1 MAKSTKRIQ
10 ATVRP
15 AERPP
20 SHEELGELAEK
31 LLRLLERA
39 RARKREKRDDA
50 PKGNAA

>member
-1 MAKSTKRIQ
+1 MAKSTKKIQ

-20 SHEELGELAEK
+20 SHEQLGELVEK
-31 LLRLLERA
+31 LLQLLAEERA
-39 RARKREKRDDA
+39 EREKPDDA